1 MQRSDLDSGTLLKK
15 PSHMTLFLIPSLAKP
30 AILLTMRL
38 QELVLCTTA
47 PNSPESSAGYV
58 FLHDIQNAANLASFK
73 QTNAG
78 NHCTAVF
85 ESTSRQGG
93 FILAAQSDKSILNVY
108 NFQKVS
114 LLDFALVSFIHYIS
128 HRIKLRSKLFFQRS

>member
-1 MQRSDLDSGTLLKK
+1 
-15 PSHMTLFLIPSLAKP
+15 
-30 AILLTMRL
+30 MRL
-38 QELVLCTTA
+38 QELILCTTV
-47 PNSPESSAGYV
+47 PNSSESKAGYV
-58 FLHDIQNAANLASFK
+58 VFHDIQNAANLVSFK

-85 ESTSRQGG
+85 ESTNRQGG

-114 LLDFALVSFIHYIS
+114 LFHFPLVSFVHYIS